1 MKMKLIAAAVATL
14 AAAPA
19 FALNTSD
26 TAAAINAGRVVY
38 ASGASAPTNIVW
50 RGFASQCQTGTLDAY
65 SAADLTAA
73 SKPGA
78 SAWGNFLAYS
88 CKLKAGATGTA
99 WDNQNVAFMHT
110 VDGGSI
116 NSLYGMS
123 SDTNQQVKFIVDAL
137 TNCAASGFNTTDSG
151 LSVPIYEKCSTAKK
165 KSHGGF
171 SDVEK
176 QMWSA
181 LFNTNP
187 PVGLNVGDVEVL
199 GLAAGQAF
207 GVAVSKSLYV
217 ALQTEQGLTA
227 TGCTGDSVTA
237 ACQPS
242 ITKRDYAS
250 IVNAD
255 PFSVTKVDWSFLLP
269 TTGTGMAVNLCRRV
283 DTSGT
288 QASSN
293 VYFMAN
299 PCASFA
305 EQTGQRYPASVADE
319 IPGAFHVV
327 EGSGTGD
334 VKKCLSGN
342 ATYGTTASDF
352 SIGVIS
358 AENNPTVPSSSTDSW
373 RFVKLDGI
381 SIYDGAGNRANVLNG
396 KYDFAYELALHTH
409 PTLTPANS
417 KALMSKVAE
426 FLGDASA
433 PAIDGLYRVADA
445 KGTRGGNACQ
455 PFAY

>member
-1 MKMKLIAAAVATL
+1 MKMKLIAAAVAMI

-19 FALNTSD
+19 FALNPSD
-26 TAAAINAGRVVY
+26 TATAINAGRVVY

-50 RGFASQCQTGTLDAY
+50 RGFASECETGTLNAY
-65 SAADLTAA
+65 TSADLSAA

-78 SAWGNFLAYS
+78 SSWGNFLAYS
-88 CKLKAGATGTA
+88 CKLKSGATGTD
-99 WDNQNVAFMHT
+99 WDGQNVAFMHT

-123 SDTNQQVKFIVDAL
+123 SDVNQQVKFIVDGM
-137 TNCAASGFNTTDSG
+137 TNCVASGFDTTDAG

-176 QMWSA
+176 QMWTS
-181 LFNTNP
+181 LFNTVP
-187 PVGLNVGDVEVL
+187 PVGLNVADVEVTAL
-199 GLAAGQAF
+199 SAGQAF
-207 GVAVSKSLYV
+207 GIAVSKALYT
-217 ALQTEQGLTA
+217 ALQVEQGL
-227 TGCTGDSVTA
+227 TGCTGDSVEA

-269 TTGTGMAVNLCRRV
+269 STGTGKAVNLCRRV

-293 VYFMAN
+293 IYFMGN
-299 PCASFA
+299 PCAGFA
-305 EQTGQRYPASVADE
+305 DQTGQRYPAALADDV
-319 IPGAFHVV
+319 PGSFHVV

-342 ATYGTTASDF
+342 ATYGTAAADF
-352 SIGVIS
+352 SIGVVS
-358 AENNPTVPSSSTDSW
+358 AENSPTVPSSSTDSW
-373 RFVKLDGI
+373 RFIKLDGI

-396 KYDFAYELALHTH
+396 KYDFAFELALHTH
-409 PTLTPANS
+409 PTLTPAKP
-417 KALMSKVAE
+417 KALLEKVAAY
-426 FLGDASA
+426 LGDASA
-433 PAIDGLYRVADA
+433 PEIDGLYRVAAA
-445 KGTRGGNACQ
+445 KGTRGGNSCA
-455 PFAY
+455 PFSY

>member
-1 MKMKLIAAAVATL
+1 MKMKLIAAAVAMI

-19 FALNTSD
+19 FALNPAD
-26 TAAAINAGRVVY
+26 TAAAISAGRVVY

-50 RGFASQCQTGTLDAY
+50 RGMHGQCQTGTIDVY
-65 SAADLTAA
+65 TAADLSAA
-73 SKPGA
+73 TKPGG
-78 SAWGNFLAYS
+78 SGWGNFGGYS
-88 CKLKAGATGTA
+88 CKLKAGTTGTA
-99 WDNQNVAFMHT
+99 WDNQNVAFLHT

-116 NSLYGMS
+116 NSLYGMAT
-123 SDTNQQVKFIVDAL
+123 DATQQVKFIVDAMSG
-137 TNCAASGFNTTDSG
+137 CVDSGFTTTDTG
-151 LSVPIYEKCSTAKK
+151 NKIYEKCSTAKK
-165 KSHGGF
+165 RSHGGF

-176 QMWSA
+176 QMWVT
-181 LFNTNP
+181 LFDTNP
-187 PVGLNVGDVEVL
+187 PVGISVADVEVK

-207 GVAVSKSLYV
+207 GVAVSKALYE
-217 ALQTEQGLTA
+217 ALQAEQGLTA
-227 TGCTGDSVTA
+227 NGCTGDSVSE

-255 PFSVTKVDWSFLLP
+255 PFSITKMDWSFLLP
-269 TTGTGMAVNLCRRV
+269 TTGAGMKVNLCRRV

-293 VYFMAN
+293 VYFLSN

-305 EQTGQRYPASVADE
+305 EQTGQRYPATAADSD
-319 IPGAFHVV
+319 IGFNVV
-327 EGSGTGD
+327 ENSGTGD
-334 VKKCLSGN
+334 VKKCLSGT
-342 ATYGTTASDF
+342 AGGVTASDF
-352 SIGVIS
+352 AIGVVS
-358 AENNPTVPSSSTDSW
+358 AENNPTVPATGSDSW
-373 RFVKLDGI
+373 RFVKLDGV

-396 KYDFAYELALHTH
+396 KYDFAFELALHTH
-409 PTLTPANS
+409 PTVTPANA
-417 KALMSKVAE
+417 KVLMEKVAD

-433 PAIDGLYRVADA
+433 PAITGLYRVADS